1 MYLDY
6 VVDIPDVK
14 GKITFRTK
22 GQARYVYYEYSREY
36 DPSKQYTNVK
46 RVTIGKILPE
56 DENKMR
62 PNENFRKYFPEVEQ
76 PEEKTVSCRSSCLK
90 TGAYMIIDKAAKDL
104 ELDTKL
110 QDSFGAKAAGSCLT
124 WQPIPLLQ
132 KGMLRSIILIMLIIT
147 RFLLRI

>member
-46 RVTIGKILPE
+46 RLLSVRFCRKMKI
-56 DENKMR
+56 K
-62 PNENFRKYFPEVEQ
+62 
-76 PEEKTVSCRSSCLK
+76 
-90 TGAYMIIDKAAKDL
+90 
-104 ELDTKL
+104 
-110 QDSFGAKAAGSCLT
+110 
-124 WQPIPLLQ
+124 
-132 KGMLRSIILIMLIIT
+132 
-147 RFLLRI
+147 

>member
-22 GQARYVYYEYSREY
+22 GKARYVYYEYSREY

-46 RVTIGKILPE
+46 RVTIGKVLPE

-62 PNENFRKYFPEVEQ
+62 PNENFRRYFPEVEQ
-76 PEEKTVSCRSSCLK
+76 PEEKTV
-90 TGAYMIIDKAAKDL
+90 
-104 ELDTKL
+104 
-110 QDSFGAKAAGSCLT
+110 
-124 WQPIPLLQ
+124 
-132 KGMLRSIILIMLIIT
+132 
-147 RFLLRI
+147 

>member
-1 MYLDY
+1 MQVLCYTIFSCKYNCKEEGCSCILDY

-46 RVTIGKILPE
+46 RVTVGKVLPE

-62 PNENFRKYFPEVEQ
+62 PNENFRRYFP
-76 PEEKTVSCRSSCLK
+76 
-90 TGAYMIIDKAAKDL
+90 G
-104 ELDTKL
+104 
-110 QDSFGAKAAGSCLT
+110 G
-124 WQPIPLLQ
+124 
-132 KGMLRSIILIMLIIT
+132 
-147 RFLLRI
+147 

>member
-1 MYLDY
+1 MTRKLRSFDAN
-6 VVDIPDVK
+6 
-14 GKITFRTK
+14 FERLH
-22 GQARYVYYEYSREY
+22 YEYSREY

-46 RVTIGKILPE
+46 RVTIGKVLPE

-76 PEEKTVSCRSSCLK
+76 PEEKMVSCRSSCLK

-110 QDSFGAKAAGSCLT
+110 
-124 WQPIPLLQ
+124 
-132 KGMLRSIILIMLIIT
+132 
-147 RFLLRI
+147 